1 MRRGRRELRQKSYSR
16 NLLFLVGGF
25 LLLIILTFAIT
36 FAVYNNKLKNSTYS
50 TLTAEKIAELVPNDV
65 EGDSQEVEQAS
76 TEIGK
81 TIEEAI
87 NTMENK
93 IEENQN
99 NTTEENTEKTTSVQ
113 TEESNKQIEEVAE
126 KPVVIKDPE
135 FIRPVEGEVARNF
148 AKDTLIYS
156 ETLDEWITHLGIDIK
171 AERTTVVKSA
181 EKGKVI
187 AIKNDPRYGLT
198 VIVDY
203 ETEIDIE
210 EGEIIDITNGYGY
223 GGMLHIVSAFQNGQV
238 KVNDGEVVALYNP
251 LQTILDRYPKATV
264 LPIESYSKDVCKFST
279 WEEAKVEDLE
289 NDTAV
294 GYNSAKNASV
304 LRIAR
309 VPKNYGVIAIAE
321 DGSIT
326 AAAKVNEAYFNNS
339 DDFLVT
345 NTICFKSVII
355 ADQKINLSENK

>member
-1 MRRGRRELRQKSYSR
+1 MRRGRRDLRQKSYSR

-25 LLLIILTFAIT
+25 LLLIILTFVIT
-36 FAVYNNKLKNSTYS
+36 FVIYNNKLKNSTYS
-50 TLTAEKIAELVPNDV
+50 TLTAEKIAELVPNDI
-65 EGDSQEVEQAS
+65 ESSEQDIEQAS

-126 KPVVIKDPE
+126 RPVVIKDPE

-198 VIVDY
+198 VIVEHVNGFKTVY
-203 ETEIDIE
+203 SNLLTTEFVS
-210 EGEIIDITNGYGY
+210 EGEEIEK
-223 GGMLHIVSAFQNGQV
+223 GQSI
-238 KVNDGEVVALYNP
+238 G
-251 LQTILDRYPKATV
+251 TV
-264 LPIESYSKDVCKFST
+264 
-279 WEEAKVEDLE
+279 
-289 NDTAV
+289 
-294 GYNSAKNASV
+294 GNSASFEICDEPHLHFEILK
-304 LRIAR
+304 
-309 VPKNYGVIAIAE
+309 
-321 DGSIT
+321 DD
-326 AAAKVNEAYFNNS
+326 VNV
-339 DDFLVT
+339 DP
-345 NTICFKSVII
+345 TIYCK
-355 ADQKINLSENK
+355 

>member
-99 NTTEENTEKTTSVQ
+99 NK

-126 KPVVIKDPE
+126 RPVVIKDPE

-198 VIVDY
+198 VIVEHVNGFKTVY
-203 ETEIDIE
+203 SNLLTTEFVS
-210 EGEIIDITNGYGY
+210 EGEEIEK
-223 GGMLHIVSAFQNGQV
+223 GQSI
-238 KVNDGEVVALYNP
+238 G
-251 LQTILDRYPKATV
+251 TV
-264 LPIESYSKDVCKFST
+264 
-279 WEEAKVEDLE
+279 
-289 NDTAV
+289 
-294 GYNSAKNASV
+294 GNSASFEICDEPHLHFEILK
-304 LRIAR
+304 
-309 VPKNYGVIAIAE
+309 
-321 DGSIT
+321 DD
-326 AAAKVNEAYFNNS
+326 VNV
-339 DDFLVT
+339 DP
-345 NTICFKSVII
+345 TIYCK
-355 ADQKINLSENK
+355 

>member
-50 TLTAEKIAELVPNDV
+50 TLTAEKIAELVPN
-65 EGDSQEVEQAS
+65 EIEDSDEKIEQAS
-76 TEIGK
+76 TDIGK

-99 NTTEENTEKTTSVQ
+99 NITEENTEKTTSVQ

-198 VIVDY
+198 VIVEHVNGFKTVY
-203 ETEIDIE
+203 SNLLTTEFVS
-210 EGEIIDITNGYGY
+210 EGEEIEK
-223 GGMLHIVSAFQNGQV
+223 GQSI
-238 KVNDGEVVALYNP
+238 G
-251 LQTILDRYPKATV
+251 TV
-264 LPIESYSKDVCKFST
+264 
-279 WEEAKVEDLE
+279 
-289 NDTAV
+289 
-294 GYNSAKNASV
+294 GNSASFEICDEPHLHFEILK
-304 LRIAR
+304 
-309 VPKNYGVIAIAE
+309 
-321 DGSIT
+321 DD
-326 AAAKVNEAYFNNS
+326 VNV
-339 DDFLVT
+339 DP
-345 NTICFKSVII
+345 TIYCK
-355 ADQKINLSENK
+355 

>member
-36 FAVYNNKLKNSTYS
+36 FAIYNNKLKNSTYS

-65 EGDSQEVEQAS
+65 EGDNQEVEQAS

-99 NTTEENTEKTTSVQ
+99 NTEENTEKTTSVQ

-135 FIRPVEGEVARNF
+135 FVRPVDGEIARNF

-198 VIVDY
+198 VIVEHVNGFKTVY
-203 ETEIDIE
+203 SNLLTTEFVS
-210 EGEIIDITNGYGY
+210 EGEEIEK
-223 GGMLHIVSAFQNGQV
+223 GQSI
-238 KVNDGEVVALYNP
+238 G
-251 LQTILDRYPKATV
+251 TV
-264 LPIESYSKDVCKFST
+264 
-279 WEEAKVEDLE
+279 
-289 NDTAV
+289 
-294 GYNSAKNASV
+294 GNSASFEICDEPHLHFEILK
-304 LRIAR
+304 
-309 VPKNYGVIAIAE
+309 
-321 DGSIT
+321 DD
-326 AAAKVNEAYFNNS
+326 VNV
-339 DDFLVT
+339 DP
-345 NTICFKSVII
+345 TIYCK
-355 ADQKINLSENK
+355 

>member
-81 TIEEAI
+81 TIEEVI

-126 KPVVIKDPE
+126 RPVVIKDPE

-198 VIVDY
+198 VIVEHINGFKTVY
-203 ETEIDIE
+203 SNLLTTEFVS
-210 EGEIIDITNGYGY
+210 EGEEIEKGQSIGTVGNSASFEICDEPH
-223 GGMLHIVSAFQNGQV
+223 LHFEILKDDVNVDPTIYWQV
-238 KVNDGEVVALYNP
+238 RKGD
-251 LQTILDRYPKATV
+251 
-264 LPIESYSKDVCKFST
+264 YSLF
-279 WEEAKVEDLE
+279 LL
-289 NDTAV
+289 DTAV
-294 GYNSAKNASV
+294 KIIY
-304 LRIAR
+304 
-309 VPKNYGVIAIAE
+309 
-321 DGSIT
+321 
-326 AAAKVNEAYFNNS
+326 KV
-339 DDFLVT
+339 
-345 NTICFKSVII
+345 
-355 ADQKINLSENK
+355 